1 MTELWD
7 ILDSQ
12 GQPTGRTMSKDRR
25 EVGAL
30 RQVVHV
36 CLFDDSGRMLIQKRA
51 AGKDIWPNLWDVSVA
66 GSVIAGETPREAAI
80 RETREE
86 LGLDIDLGDRRPN
99 FTLDYPEGFD
109 HFFLVTDVKVDA
121 SALVLAT
128 REVAEVRWASLA
140 EILDLHA
147 AGEFAPVRR
156 AALRFIF
163 DLAGRHSIL
172 DGGDRVE
179 G

>member
-1 MTELWD
+1 
-7 ILDSQ
+7 
-12 GQPTGRTMSKDRR
+12 MSKTNR

-51 AGKDIWPNLWDVSVA
+51 ACKEVWPNLWDVSVA
-66 GSVIAGETPREAAI
+66 GSVVAGESPREGAV

-86 LGLDIDLGDRRPN
+86 LGLHIDLGDRRPN

-109 HFFLVTDVKVDA
+109 HFFLVTGIKADVT
-121 SALVLAT
+121 ALELAE
-128 REVAEVRWASLA
+128 REVSKARWATLAEV
-140 EILDLHA
+140 LDLHS
-147 AGEFAPVRR
+147 AGKFAPVRR
-156 AALRFIF
+156 SALRFIF

-172 DGGDRVE
+172 DGGDLVE
-179 G
+179 D